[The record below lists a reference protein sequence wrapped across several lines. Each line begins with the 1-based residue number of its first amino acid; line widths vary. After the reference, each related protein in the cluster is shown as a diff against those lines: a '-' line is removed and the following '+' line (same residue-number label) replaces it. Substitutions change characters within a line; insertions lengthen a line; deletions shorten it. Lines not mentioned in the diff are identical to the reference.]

1 MCLFLCWQC
10 GCAQLL
16 PAEEARNFHMF
27 AVCAF
32 ILFFTMPGGS
42 NRLNENENR
51 TPFGVC
57 HGLGGFTHTDP
68 TWIILLGRQFVD
80 RIRR

>member
-1 MCLFLCWQC
+1 MRIDESGVWIGKLK
-10 GCAQLL
+10 
-16 PAEEARNFHMF
+16 
-27 AVCAF
+27 
-32 ILFFTMPGGS
+32 
-42 NRLNENENR
+42 NENENR

-80 RIRR
+80 RLRRKLIL